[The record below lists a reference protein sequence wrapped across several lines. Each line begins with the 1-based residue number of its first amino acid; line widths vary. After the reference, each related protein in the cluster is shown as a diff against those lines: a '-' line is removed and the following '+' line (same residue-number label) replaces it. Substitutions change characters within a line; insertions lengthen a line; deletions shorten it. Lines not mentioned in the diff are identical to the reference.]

1 MLSAVLGHSVS
12 EICEG
17 DRYRTHNLYKF
28 ASTAPLQD
36 SLSGLVRSNRPI
48 LFGMCCTVLRCVLRK
63 RSSIRGSHNSVRL
76 RMSELEDM
84 RCALT
89 MKPNPNLESLRCEPR
104 MGSSDHGEC
113 RLRAREPWC
122 VVVEA

>member
-1 MLSAVLGHSVS
+1 VLSAVRGQSVS

-17 DRYRTHNLYKF
+17 DTEHTIFTN
-28 ASTAPLQD
+28 
-36 SLSGLVRSNRPI
+36 SLVPRRLDFGLVSGLVRSTRPI
-48 LFGMCCTVLRCVLRK
+48 LFGVCCTVVRCVLRK